1 MPPSAR
7 RSRWE
12 PRERRTLQVEEE
24 AGEEEAAEE
33 VVEEEVEEVEEEEE
47 EEVED
52 VKDQPLERT

>member
-33 VVEEEVEEVEEEEE
+33 VVEEEG
-47 EEVED
+47 ED